1 MGLRATLIRDR
12 LHGFRAAS
20 GSDLQPGTPTAAGAG
35 SSCRLGLRAGVELGG
50 LVNWV

>member
-20 GSDLQPGTPTAAGAG
+20 GSDLQPGTPTAASALQAGPAGGSGAG
-35 SSCRLGLRAGVELGG
+35 RFG
-50 LVNWV
+50 